1 MEPRDFA
8 YWLQGFFEVSNAKT
22 LNEEQVAMIRSHLE
36 TVFRKVTMKQGES
49 LSDWAVKLEDA
60 LKDPGLICSS
70 STTRYC

>member
-36 TVFRKVTMKQGES
+36 TVFKKVTLRQGES
-49 LSDWAVKLEDA
+49 LAEWAKQVTDA
-60 LKDPGLICSS
+60 IHTPGLICSGD
-70 STTRYC
+70 STRFC